1 MTNTIATA
9 AHKTGWLLIPEHMLV
24 PEIPASNNTNV
35 LPPPTSSVAG
45 PSTEDARLSGPC
57 TKMQVPPA
65 ANATAASQRRSSFR
79 GMKRELNADDDNN
92 SKESHRPRR
101 KTPASTAS
109 SHSVDAQASEFIQ
122 VELNQSKDLL
132 RNRRTILEAALD
144 FVTRVSDRSNDTSTA
159 EDTPGVGYPSP
170 LPPFAPETLV
180 LLIKE
185 MTGRLKGSNKLQ
197 FPDHILPKTLEK
209 MGAALVDGSVSGQT
223 LVEYQVCVH
232 FKTYTLFTLWPPL
245 EDGDPLKKHIK
256 ASKDRYRGLMS
267 QALNN
272 ISLMAQPTFSL
283 CQALGVFA
291 HLTSDAS
298 RSWNLIAF
306 ASRALITLGYHKPE
320 NAARSP
326 QTDEDYEIHGCVYW
340 CFLMDRLLSMH
351 LGRSP
356 SLPDLEVNRAWLSHP
371 NFPPFLVSV
380 ADLFGDF
387 ACIQNTVLAWRASN
401 PRTRTQD
408 GIAANMSISA
418 IQQRLGRIST
428 KINKLRQTL
437 PSQGAAARDIIFFVE
452 FPFYS
457 LDTAI
462 LRLSP
467 YVGSDPETHQR
478 CLASARNALLALS
491 ALQERELRNGDPA
504 ADVEYPRFIAWT
516 IHAYPLCPFFV
527 VFCHVVSTSSSD
539 DFQLIHKVAKGF
551 ARYASGNK
559 AVARLHDLFSK
570 LVELCRPLFEWH
582 GNPPSSL
589 PAPATQIPSQPQR
602 FDGATNPIANK
613 SFTAVCN
620 TPVEHAAVPQQQYAL
635 STYVTSPR
643 VVPRTGTFGPE
654 FSISVSSLWTEDTM
668 MGLFN
673 YEPSLGWL
681 NGA

>member
-1 MTNTIATA
+1 MS
-9 AHKTGWLLIPEHMLV
+9 IP
-24 PEIPASNNTNV
+24 PE
-35 LPPPTSSVAG
+35 
-45 PSTEDARLSGPC
+45 
-57 TKMQVPPA
+57 
-65 ANATAASQRRSSFR
+65 ASQRRSSSR
-79 GMKRELNADDDNN
+79 GVKRELDADDDDN
-92 SKESHRPRR
+92 SKESYRPLR
-101 KTPASTAS
+101 KTPALTPS
-109 SHSVDAQASEFIQ
+109 SPVDAQASEFIQ
-122 VELNQSKDLL
+122 IELKQSKDLL

-144 FVTRVSDRSNDTSTA
+144 FVTRVSDRSNDATTA
-159 EDTPGVGYPSP
+159 EEMPGVGYPSP
-170 LPPFAPETLV
+170 LPPFPPETLI

-185 MTGRLKGSNKLQ
+185 MTSRLKGSNKMQ

-209 MGAALVDGSVSGQT
+209 MGNALVDGTVSGQT
-223 LVEYQVCVH
+223 LVEYEVCVH

-272 ISLMAQPTFSL
+272 ISLMAQPTFGL
-283 CQALGVFA
+283 CQALVCGGVFT
-291 HLTSDAS
+291 HLTGDAS

-306 ASRALITLGYHKPE
+306 ASRALMTLGYHKSE
-320 NAARSP
+320 NSSRPP
-326 QTDEDYEIHGCVYW
+326 QTEEEYEIQGCVYW

-356 SLPDLEVNRAWLSHP
+356 SLPDLEVNKAWLSHP

-380 ADLFGDF
+380 ADLLGDF

-408 GIAANMSISA
+408 GIAVNMSISA
-418 IQQRLGRIST
+418 IQKRLGRIFT
-428 KINKLRQTL
+428 KINKLRQTV
-437 PSQGAAARDIIFFVE
+437 PSQGAAARDMIFFVE

-491 ALQERELRNGDPA
+491 ALQDRELRNGDHA
-504 ADVEYPRFIAWT
+504 ADAEYPKFIAWT

-527 VFCHVVSTSSSD
+527 VFCHVVSTSSTD
-539 DFQLIHKVAKGF
+539 DFQLIDKVAKGF

-570 LVELCRPLFEWH
+570 LVELCRPLFESH
-582 GNPPSSL
+582 DNQPSSL

-602 FDGATNPIANK
+602 FEATTNPT
-613 SFTAVCN
+613 SSGPSAVCN
-620 TPVEHAAVPQQQYAL
+620 APLQHDVVPQQHYAL
-635 STYVTSPR
+635 STSVTNARIMPR
-643 VVPRTGTFGPE
+643 AGAPGPE
-654 FSISVSSLWTEDTM
+654 FGINTSTIWTEDTM

-681 NGA
+681 NGT